1 MQIGRGSLS
10 TNPGQTVFTGF
21 SHLTIADEELSW
33 TESRWQKTELI
44 GLSSDS
50 SFHHLCLSPVM
61 GVPFVTF
68 KVSRS
73 GSHLWPYSIFF
84 FLKSRINYNTV
95 ERPHY
100 QPRKFCRWKS
110 SWCVLQC
117 CEDPLCMLSSG
128 LSWGCHSLFVHP
140 LATSL
145 LGFHFRKNLL
155 RSRSLCTAC
164 LFQQNTSL
172 CQQGGCL
179 NLGCQFE
186 RV

>member
-1 MQIGRGSLS
+1 MRNFLELNPGDRKRNWLASPVTLPFILFACLLWWESLLSLS
-10 TNPGQTVFTGF
+10 R
-21 SHLTIADEELSW
+21 SA
-33 TESRWQKTELI
+33 
-44 GLSSDS
+44 GLAVI
-50 SFHHLCLSPVM
+50 FGP
-61 GVPFVTF
+61 TA
-68 KVSRS
+68 
-73 GSHLWPYSIFF
+73 FF

-128 LSWGCHSLFVHP
+128 LSWGCHSLFVYP

-145 LGFHFRKNLL
+145 LGFHFRRNLL